1 MSVAL
6 SCMTVLFISG
16 LTPRNFLSSRG
27 FGFRSV
33 RPPKPWRYEIFG
45 AKIARMREKIALF
58 PRNSPYHLILFKKFS
73 DICIPKGF
81 HKTPYCRNSS
91 AVEHFTRNEG
101 VPSSN
106 LVSLEKSAIY
116 RNVTA
121 GFFVSAQRKGV
132 EKLFVLYCRI
142 HCCTPN
148 LPSRLLTQHT
158 SK

>member
-1 MSVAL
+1 
-6 SCMTVLFISG
+6 MTVLFISG

-101 VPSSN
+101 VRVQIS
-106 LVSLEKSAIY
+106 
-116 RNVTA
+116 
-121 GFFVSAQRKGV
+121 VSAQKASDLQKCNCWLFCFCTAKKGV
-132 EKLFVLYCRI
+132 EKLFVLYC
-142 HCCTPN
+142 CTPN
-148 LPSRLLTQHT
+148 LLPSIACTTR
-158 SK
+158 K

>member
-1 MSVAL
+1 MLFRS
-6 SCMTVLFISG
+6 MTVLFISG

-106 LVSLEKSAIY
+106 L
-116 RNVTA
+116 
-121 GFFVSAQRKGV
+121 GFGSKQKADNHTIIG
-132 EKLFVLYCRI
+132 LFFYIPISEIPAKTDQKQVFSIILCY
-142 HCCTPN
+142 
-148 LPSRLLTQHT
+148 LL
-158 SK
+158 